1 MRRLPGSKAY
11 SIFSAVL
18 LIGATSCGLR
28 TTLDYEP
35 GAPGQ
40 TATNTGTSTGKI
52 DAGAPG
58 AAGTPDAGP
67 TAASKADAPPATT
80 PITPDAA
87 QPIGTTPDAAIIR
100 LDARTTPTTADATV
114 QPAEVGS
121 VPPST
126 RGDASVGGRTDVG
139 AANRDTGV
147 PSTQV
152 TRDAGPTNT
161 RPGADAGPGF
171 TSPDLG
177 TRVPGARDGGFALP
191 TTATD
196 AGLALP
202 TTIDGGFTFGG
213 RDAAARTRA
222 DSGRAQGAAGQN

>member
-1 MRRLPGSKAY
+1 MRRLPGSTAY
-11 SIFSAVL
+11 SIFSAAL
-18 LIGATSCGLR
+18 LVGATSCGLR
-28 TTLDYEP
+28 TTLDYDP

-52 DAGAPG
+52 DAGALG

-100 LDARTTPTTADATV
+100 LDTRTTPTTPDATV

-121 VPPST
+121 VPPFT
-126 RGDASVGGRTDVG
+126 RGDASIGGRTDVG
-139 AANRDTGV
+139 VANRDAGIPPT
-147 PSTQV
+147 PV
-152 TRDAGPTNT
+152 TRDAGPTTT

-171 TSPDLG
+171 TGPDLG
-177 TRVPGARDGGFALP
+177 TRVPGGRDGGFAFP
-191 TTATD
+191 TTAAD
-196 AGLALP
+196 AGFAFP

-213 RDAAARTRA
+213 RDAAVRTRP
-222 DSGRAQGAAGQN
+222 DGGRARGAAGQN